1 MHTFTWWWK
10 HSTKAKSTA
19 ILVSPKPSSSV
30 IRKAGIDDVTYAQ
43 IGDCAPKKKIRRF
56 FEIENRQKAR
66 RQIEDI
72 MTVSRCSYL
81 LGLSGDEDEDLNER
95 TNYVVL

>member
-10 HSTKAKSTA
+10 HPTKAKSTA
-19 ILVSPKPSSSV
+19 IAKTII

-43 IGDCAPKKKIRRF
+43 IGDCAPKRKIRRF